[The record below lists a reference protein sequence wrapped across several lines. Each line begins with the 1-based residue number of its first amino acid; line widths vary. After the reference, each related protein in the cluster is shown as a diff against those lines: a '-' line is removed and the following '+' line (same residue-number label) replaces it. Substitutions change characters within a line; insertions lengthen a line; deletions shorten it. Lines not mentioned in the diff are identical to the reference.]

1 MNAEV
6 RPIRT
11 AAESGLIEAFEAARA
26 ALPGGETAA
35 RLRED
40 AFRAFAAKGLPNR
53 RVEEWKYT
61 DLRAIMREARPLV
74 VTLSEADV
82 AASRDLLP
90 FGDVDAVRIVFV
102 NGRLAPS
109 LSQLN
114 DAPEGV
120 RIVLLA
126 DALAADAQH
135 ALLLEGAPADN
146 AAIALNTAFASD
158 GLMISVDEGVSVV
171 KPIHVANVQTG
182 GAHAAYGRVL
192 VSVGKG
198 ASLTLVESHS
208 GDPAGHQTNTLIGLD
223 LADDAKA
230 THLKL
235 QDEGLGTLHLA
246 TFAARLAARSA
257 LTSVSLSSGAAAARQ
272 QVFLAF
278 KGEKATADINGAGFA
293 GGRRHLD
300 STLVIH
306 HEAPGCA
313 SRELFKTALDG
324 EARSV
329 FQGKIVVQPVAQ
341 KTDGKMMAKAL
352 LLSNDAEADAKP
364 ELEIFA
370 DDVVCGHGA
379 TVGAI
384 DDELLFY
391 LMSRGLP
398 KAEAEALLVQAFVG
412 EVLESV
418 EHDQLRDALS
428 ARAERWLRERD

>member
-11 AAESGLIEAFEAARA
+11 AAESGLIEAFEAVRA

-35 RLRED
+35 GLRD
-40 AFRAFAAKGLPNR
+40 AAFRAFAAKGLPNR

-61 DLRAIMREARPLV
+61 DLRALMREARPLV
-74 VTLSEADV
+74 VTLSDADV
-82 AASRDLLP
+82 AAARDLLP
-90 FGDVDAVRIVFV
+90 FADADVLRIVFV
-102 NGRLAPS
+102 NGRLAPA
-109 LSQLN
+109 LSQLD

-135 ALLLEGAPADN
+135 ALMLEGAPADN
-146 AAIALNTAFASD
+146 AAVALNTAFASD
-158 GLMISVDEGVSVV
+158 GLMIAVHEGVTVE
-171 KPIHVANVQTG
+171 KPIHVASVQTG

-198 ASLTLVESHS
+198 ASITLVESHT
-208 GDPAGHQTNTLIGLD
+208 GDPEGHQTNTLIGLD
-223 LADDAKA
+223 LADEARV
-230 THLKL
+230 THVKL
-235 QDEGLGTLHLA
+235 QDEGLGTLHLG
-246 TFAARLAARSA
+246 TLAARMGA
-257 LTSVSLSSGAAAARQ
+257 RADLASVSVSSGAAVARQ

-278 KGEKATADINGAGFA
+278 KGEKAVANINGAGFA
-293 GGRRHLD
+293 GGRRHID

-324 EARSV
+324 QARSV
-329 FQGKIVVQPVAQ
+329 FQGKIVVQPHAQ

-391 LMSRGLP
+391 LMSRGVP
-398 KAEAEALLVQAFVG
+398 KPEAEALLVRAFVG
-412 EVLESV
+412 EVIESV
-418 EHDQLRDALS
+418 ANDELREALTT
-428 ARAERWLRERD
+428 RVERWLRERD